1 MDEALEKIKNLVL
14 EDTETEVEEYVLER
28 DNPMDCETSNARH
41 VTEIK
46 LNMYQLWAM
55 FGQLPKV
62 YEKGKS
68 GLSNRLKFYE
78 YIIRGRNTDIFTIYA
93 WGHEKGFLHTK
104 KWNIG
109 ATTKNKGAIQ
119 HFMDYLFLALKI
131 YSENYKCIENNIFK
145 SEDAETDKHMKKI
158 KMELI
163 ENREKLKSI

>member
-14 EDTETEVEEYVLER
+14 EDSEVEDEEYVLER
-28 DNPMDCETSNARH
+28 DNPQDCETSNARH

-68 GLSNRLKFYE
+68 GVSRMKFYE
-78 YIIRGRNTDIFTIYA
+78 YIIRGRKSDIFTIYA

-104 KWNIG
+104 RWNIG
-109 ATTKNKGAIQ
+109 ATTKNEGAIQ

-131 YSENYKCIENNIFK
+131 YSENYKCMEKNVFK
-145 SEDAETDKHMKKI
+145 SGDVETDKHLKKI
-158 KMELI
+158 REELI
-163 ENREKLKSI
+163 ENREKIKSI